1 VIPKPGN
8 PICLALD
15 SADPVALRH
24 LADQTREHVGVFKI
38 GLTAFTGAG
47 PGVVA
52 SLSTARPVFVDLKL
66 HDIPAQVAGTVCAI
80 AGLGASYTTV
90 HALGGEAMVA
100 AAVGASGH
108 TLGVLAVTILTSM
121 DDDMLATVGVAGP
134 AESAVLR
141 LAAMALDAGA
151 HGLVCSAHEVGA
163 VRAAFGTEPLLVVP
177 GIRFP
182 PLATVDDQ
190 RRVATPTQA
199 LESGADLVVVGRPV
213 TGAPDPGAAA
223 CALLADIRP

>member
-1 VIPKPGN
+1 VIVKPVN

-24 LADQTREHVGVFKI
+24 LADQTRAHVGVFKI
-38 GLTAFTGAG
+38 GLTAFAGAG
-47 PGVVA
+47 PGIVA
-52 SLSTARPVFVDLKL
+52 SLSTARPVFVDLKI
-66 HDIPAQVAGTVCAI
+66 HDIPAQVAGTVGAL

-90 HALGGEAMVA
+90 HALGGEAMIR
-100 AAVGASGH
+100 AAVEAGGSVA
-108 TLGVLAVTILTSM
+108 VLAVTVLTSM
-121 DDDMLATVGVAGP
+121 DDDMLAAVGVAGP

-141 LAAMALDAGA
+141 LAAVALDAGA
-151 HGLVCSAHEVGA
+151 HGLVCSAHEVEA

-177 GIRFP
+177 GIRP
-182 PLATVDDQ
+182 AGATADDQ
-190 RRVATPTQA
+190 RRVATPAEA

-213 TGAPDPGAAA
+213 TGAPDPAAAA

>member
-1 VIPKPGN
+1 MAKPVN

-24 LADQTREHVGVFKI
+24 LADQTRAHVGVFKI
-38 GLTAFTGAG
+38 GLTAFAGAG
-47 PGVVA
+47 PGIVA

-66 HDIPAQVAGTVCAI
+66 HDIPAQVAGTVGAL

-90 HALGGEAMVA
+90 HALGGEAMIR
-100 AAVGASGH
+100 AAVESAGQSLA
-108 TLGVLAVTILTSM
+108 VLAVTVLTSM
-121 DDDMLATVGVAGP
+121 DDDMLAAVGVAGP

-141 LAAMALDAGA
+141 LVAVALDAGA
-151 HGLVCSAHEVGA
+151 HGLVCSAHEVEA

-182 PLATVDDQ
+182 PFATADDQ
-190 RRVATPTQA
+190 RRVATPARA
-199 LESGADLVVVGRPV
+199 LEAGADLVVVGRPV
-213 TGAPDPGAAA
+213 TGAADPAAAA